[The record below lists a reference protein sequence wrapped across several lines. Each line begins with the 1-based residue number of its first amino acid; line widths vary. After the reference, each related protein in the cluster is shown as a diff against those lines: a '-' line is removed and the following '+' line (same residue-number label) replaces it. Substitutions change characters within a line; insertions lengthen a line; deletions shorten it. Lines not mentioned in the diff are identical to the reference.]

1 MNTFIAMR
9 ADNPLA
15 KHKLLTPKEL
25 SRQPFVTFQ
34 PEHYLTKQLQAAFDN
49 HGAILHTPFYFQNGA
64 AQYAMIESGQAIG
77 FMSNLNVWLYRKLFN
92 NLVDRNEEK
101 IVFRP
106 FFRMIIQTIGLL
118 TPRHRVISQISLQF
132 EESLDNSLEAILA
145 STNKP

>member
-1 MNTFIAMR
+1 
-9 ADNPLA
+9 
-15 KHKLLTPKEL
+15 
-25 SRQPFVTFQ
+25 
-34 PEHYLTKQLQAAFDN
+34 
-49 HGAILHTPFYFQNGA
+49 
-64 AQYAMIESGQAIG
+64 MIESGQAIG

-106 FFRMIIQTIGLL
+106 FFPKIIQTIGLL